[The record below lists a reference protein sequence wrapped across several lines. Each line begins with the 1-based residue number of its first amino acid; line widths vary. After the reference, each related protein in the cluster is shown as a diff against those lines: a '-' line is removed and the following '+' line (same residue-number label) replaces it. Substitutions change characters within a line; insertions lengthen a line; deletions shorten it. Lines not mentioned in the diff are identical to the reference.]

1 MSDQLEFP
9 VFEFA
14 HIFLDVLFKKW
25 LLFFEISFG
34 LRKNN

>member
-1 MSDQLEFP
+1 MSAQLEFP

-14 HIFLDVLFKKW
+14 HIFLDVLLRKW
-25 LLFFEISFG
+25 LLFFEIPFG